1 MKIIIQNEIDLDG
14 EMEVVEEVR
23 DVEVVEK
30 GDFLYLIYQNDE
42 KECVVLKIRDTD
54 CTMTRFSNPKSVMQ
68 FVDKE
73 ATVTQ
78 IATPVGIQILHVVTD
93 TYQKEGNQVTI
104 RYALQIPQTGQDLAR
119 YHLKIKWGSEKKIG
133 IS

>member
-23 DVEVVEK
+23 DVEAVEK
-30 GDFLYLIYQNDE
+30 GGFLYLTYQNE
-42 KECVVLKIRDTD
+42 EGERVVLKIRDTG

-73 ATVTQ
+73 TTVTQ
-78 IATPVGIQILHVVTD
+78 IATPVGIQVLHVVTD

-104 RYALQIPQTGQDLAR
+104 RYTLQIPQTGEALAR
-119 YHLKIKWGSEKKIG
+119 YHLKMKWGSF
-133 IS
+133 